1 MPIFEYTGFDVSGK
15 KMKGLLEADHIQAV
29 QRILFEM
36 RIGATRIHVL
46 EKSLSKHSPPLSEIA
61 LMTRQLAL
69 FLKTGFTLDDAFFEL
84 ARGWKKDQV
93 QKSLFLLAHRLKA
106 GLDLEKAHE
115 GLHLFPEFV
124 SRALKVAESSGKIF
138 ETLEWISQDC
148 EEKKQMINRWIESL
162 IYPGLLF
169 LVSLGVLF
177 LVFQWVFPSLIELFI
192 QQGKPLPRLTQGV
205 LFLGHSMK
213 WVFGFFGILVLAIYL
228 WGPKI
233 DLSLKRKWAKL
244 FLRFSGLGSILKKR
258 NACEVTRHLS
268 FLVMSGFQI
277 PEAFSLSARKNFLI
291 EEELLALHRHLE
303 EGGNLEKE
311 DELNSIF
318 PKGFLKMLSMGFK
331 SGNFIEVCNRLSE
344 YYEKELETIL
354 NRFTALLGPVL
365 LMLVG
370 GLIGFL
376 VIGVLLPI
384 LQGGM

>member
-1 MPIFEYTGFDVSGK
+1 MGFPFPNRTFYSTGKTASSFD
-15 KMKGLLEADHIQAV
+15 
-29 QRILFEM
+29 
-36 RIGATRIHVL
+36 
-46 EKSLSKHSPPLSEIA
+46 
-61 LMTRQLAL
+61 
-69 FLKTGFTLDDAFFEL
+69 
-84 ARGWKKDQV
+84 
-93 QKSLFLLAHRLKA
+93 
-106 GLDLEKAHE
+106 
-115 GLHLFPEFV
+115 
-124 SRALKVAESSGKIF
+124 SRCS
-138 ETLEWISQDC
+138 
-148 EEKKQMINRWIESL
+148 
-162 IYPGLLF
+162 
-169 LVSLGVLF
+169 
-177 LVFQWVFPSLIELFI
+177 
-192 QQGKPLPRLTQGV
+192 
-205 LFLGHSMK
+205 
-213 WVFGFFGILVLAIYL
+213 FFGTFDEMGFWIFWHSCFSDLFVGA
-228 WGPKI
+228 KI